1 MQASDSSTKADRVR
15 VFYIDLQEAASPAE
29 VQESIAS
36 ALPLPAHYG
45 RNLDA
50 LYDVLT
56 EYGCGWDLI
65 FYHDALLSR
74 SQPKYYETLKRL
86 CREAAEDTP
95 GLRVRFFRG

>member
-1 MQASDSSTKADRVR
+1 MQASDSSIRENPVR
-15 VFYIDLQEAASPAE
+15 VFYIDLQDAASPAE
-29 VQESIAS
+29 VQECIAA

-56 EYGCGWDLI
+56 ASGSGWDLI

-74 SQPKYYETLKRL
+74 TQPKYYETLKRL
-86 CREAAEDTP
+86 CREAAEETP
-95 GLRVRFFRG
+95 GLRARFYHG